1 MSIAGSQARDPK
13 SNTSIEKQSI
23 RPGDQADDQYIL
35 VTKLKTNTNTEELTI
50 DTTRNR
56 ETRISIAKEKRKT
69 KQKT

>member
-1 MSIAGSQARDPK
+1 MNIAGSQARDPK
-13 SNTSIEKQSI
+13 SNPSIEKQSI

-56 ETRISIAKEKRKT
+56 ETRMSIAKEKRKT